1 MSSLSAPKVLP
12 SFYRKRKQRKSRD
25 LEKNLFKSM
34 REWDDSACSLEA
46 SPTAPSRDLV
56 RNDELS
62 FSDDEH
68 ANPHMDM

>member
-12 SFYRKRKQRKSRD
+12 SFYKKKKQRKSRD
-25 LEKNLFKSM
+25 LEKNSFRTM
-34 REWDDSACSLEA
+34 RDDQACSLEA
-46 SPTAPSRDLV
+46 SLAAPSRDLV
-56 RNDELS
+56 RNDESS

>member
-12 SFYRKRKQRKSRD
+12 SFYKKRKQRKSRD
-25 LEKNLFKSM
+25 QEKNLFKSM
-34 REWDDSACSLEA
+34 RDDQACSLEA
-46 SPTAPSRDLV
+46 SPTAPSRDLF